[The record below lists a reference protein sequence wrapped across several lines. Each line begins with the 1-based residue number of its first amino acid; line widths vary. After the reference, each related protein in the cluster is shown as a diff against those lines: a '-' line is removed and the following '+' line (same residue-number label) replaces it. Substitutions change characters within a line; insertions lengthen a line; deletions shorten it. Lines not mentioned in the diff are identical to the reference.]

1 MVRKRQG
8 PTRKSQRSKY
18 IDDDAEQSGEASS
31 DEDSAGEETQV
42 VESDAEETQA
52 VGSDA
57 DETQAVESGAE
68 DAEPEQ
74 AVDAKVDKALPAVD
88 EWPGTERVD
97 ETESDSEAEPR
108 PLKRHKSVSFSAETK

>member
-31 DEDSAGEETQV
+31 DEDSAGEGS
-42 VESDAEETQA
+42 SDGDSAAEETQA
-52 VGSDA
+52 V
-57 DETQAVESGAE
+57 ESNAE
-68 DAEPEQ
+68 DKEPEQ
-74 AVDAKVDKALPAVD
+74 AVDAKVDKTLPAVD